1 MSATGSLQ
9 RRLLLAAALWIA
21 CALAAAAVVQTL
33 LFRRHVEAELAERMQ
48 AHLQELVAALQA
60 EPGGRLA
67 LRRPL
72 TEPGFQQP
80 FGGLYWLVRR
90 EGNEPLLASRSLWDH
105 TLALPAVASAD
116 GVQRL
121 TAAGPRGQSLVLWAR
136 RVELPGEAAPLQVL
150 VGADA
155 SRLDALTRSYARTLA
170 ASLAAVALT
179 LLVAAALQ
187 VRLGLAPL
195 RRLHAALLDFR
206 AGRSTRLAGRYPRE
220 LQPLVD
226 DLHGLLDENAAIV
239 ERSRTQTGNLA
250 HALKTPLAVI
260 TNAAERLPGPD
271 GALVHEQALRMA
283 AQVELQL
290 LRARAAAHAS
300 RKGAGSAAAPVA
312 EALRRALERLHA
324 DRGVALALEVEGSPR
339 FAGDARDLQDMLG
352 NLLDNAMQWA
362 RGRVLLQLREADGRL
377 AAEVHDDGPGIAPA
391 ERARVL
397 ARGERL
403 DEAQPGSGLGLT
415 IVDELARLYG
425 GRLVLDD
432 SARFGGLRAQLTL
445 PAPAGAA
452 ALDQDPLT
460 TKGDR

>member
-1 MSATGSLQ
+1 MSAAGSLQ
-9 RRLLLAAALWIA
+9 RRLLLAAVLWIA

-48 AHLQELVAALQA
+48 AHLQELVAALQSR
-60 EPGGRLA
+60 PDGSLA

-80 FGGLYWLVRR
+80 LSGLYWLVRR
-90 EGNEPLLASRSLWDH
+90 DGELLFASRSLWDH
-105 TLALPAVASAD
+105 VLDLPATAPGD

-121 TAAGPRGQSLVLWAR
+121 QAPGPRGQSLVLWAR
-136 RVELPGEAAPLQVL
+136 GVTLAADAAPLQVL

-155 SRLDALTRSYARTLA
+155 SRLDVLTRAYARTLA
-170 ASLAAVALT
+170 ASLAVVALT
-179 LLVAAALQ
+179 LLAAAALQ
-187 VRLGLAPL
+187 VRMGLAPL
-195 RRLHAALLDFR
+195 RRLHAALLEFR
-206 AGRSTRLAGRYPRE
+206 AGRSPRLGGDYPRE

-226 DLHGLLDENAAIV
+226 DLHGLLDENAEVV

-260 TNAAERLPGPD
+260 ANATERLPGPD

-283 AQVELQL
+283 EQIELQL

-300 RKGAGSAAAPVA
+300 RKGPGCAARPVA
-312 EALRRALERLHA
+312 ESLRRALDRLHA
-324 DRGVALALEVEGSPR
+324 HRGVALAVEADGEPR

-362 RGRVLLQLREADGRL
+362 RTRVLLRLAAADGRL
-377 AAEVHDDGPGIAPA
+377 GLEVHDDGPGIAPA

-397 ARGERL
+397 ERGARL
-403 DEAQPGSGLGLT
+403 DEDRPGSGLGLT

-425 GRLVLDD
+425 GRLALDA
-432 SARFGGLRAQLTL
+432 SASLGGLAARLDL
-445 PAPAGAA
+445 PASPPAA
-452 ALDQDPLT
+452 PLST
-460 TKGDR
+460 

>member
-9 RRLLLAAALWIA
+9 RRLLFAAALWIG

-67 LRRPL
+67 LKRPL

-80 FGGLYWLVRR
+80 LGGLYWLVRR
-90 EGNEPLLASRSLWDH
+90 EGGNEPLLASRSLWDH
-105 TLALPAVASAD
+105 ALALPAVASTAV
-116 GVQRL
+116 VQRL
-121 TAAGPRGQSLVLWAR
+121 TAPGPRGQSLVLWAR
-136 RVELPGEAAPLQVL
+136 RVELPGEGAPLQVL

-170 ASLAAVALT
+170 ASLAVVALA
-179 LLVAAALQ
+179 LLAAAALQ

-195 RRLHAALLDFR
+195 RRLHAALQGFR
-206 AGRSTRLAGRYPRE
+206 AGRSPRLDGRYPRE
-220 LQPLVD
+220 VQPLVD
-226 DLHGLLDENAAIV
+226 DLHALLDENAAIV

-260 TNAAERLPGPD
+260 THAAERLPGPD
-271 GALVHEQALRMA
+271 GVLVHEQALRMA

-312 EALRRALERLHA
+312 EALQRALERLHA
-324 DRGVALALEVEGSPR
+324 ERGVALALDVQGSPR

-377 AAEVHDDGPGIAPA
+377 DAEVHDDGPGIAAA
-391 ERARVL
+391 ERDRVL

-425 GRLVLDD
+425 GRLALDD
-432 SARFGGLRAQLTL
+432 SVRLGGLRAHLLL
-445 PAPAGAA
+445 PAPPGAA
-452 ALDQDPLT
+452 APT
-460 TKGDR
+460 APGMTGDG